1 MLAAAGSGRPTSTE
15 QRGLRRGF
23 ATLCLG
29 GEDAP
34 LLGIVT
40 LEALGLTLDPLR
52 RNVRRA
58 RLFLLGFATRSSRP
72 TSCRAREFD
81 QLGRIGKSLYRHMGK
96 LGPRG
101 ACRTDSRS
109 PLALAGCTTHRQTHS
124 PRRWSAVQTRPAGQA
139 PRHTGNSPL
148 HGNGSNVVLVVVVV
162 VASVVV
168 VGTRVVVVVVVVVV
182 ASVVVVGTRVVV
194 VVIVVVVA
202 SVVVVDVVVVGGLVV
217 VVVSVVVVVVVVVGG
232 LVVVVVSVVVVVVGL
247 VVVAGKKVASTM
259 YQLVAVPRVRL
270 ASCGPAALERMSS
283 RSEDALPFCTS
294 RTNGTVWLL
303 PGVAQA
309 GWPAVRTA
317 ATTSSPA
324 GTGAVGPALAS
335 VPTPCAITARSS
347 APTEATC
354 LKSATASCRYAGAD
368 ADTVITRPDG
378 AAAEPSR

>member
-1 MLAAAGSGRPTSTE
+1 
-15 QRGLRRGF
+15 
-23 ATLCLG
+23 
-29 GEDAP
+29 
-34 LLGIVT
+34 
-40 LEALGLTLDPLR
+40 
-52 RNVRRA
+52 
-58 RLFLLGFATRSSRP
+58 
-72 TSCRAREFD
+72 
-81 QLGRIGKSLYRHMGK
+81 
-96 LGPRG
+96 
-101 ACRTDSRS
+101 
-109 PLALAGCTTHRQTHS
+109 
-124 PRRWSAVQTRPAGQA
+124 VQTRPAGQA
-139 PRHTGNSPL
+139 PRHTGNNPL

-162 VASVVV
+162 VEV

-182 ASVVVVGTRVVV
+182 VSVVVVG
-194 VVIVVVVA
+194 
-202 SVVVVDVVVVGGLVV
+202 GVV
-217 VVVSVVVVVVVVVGG
+217 VVVSVVVVGGVVVVVEVVASVVLVDVVVVGG
-232 LVVVVVSVVVVVVGL
+232 VLVVVVSVVVVVVGL
-247 VVVAGKKVASTM
+247 AVVGGKKVASTM

-283 RSEDALPFCTS
+283 RSVEALPFCTS

-324 GTGAVGPALAS
+324 GTGVVGPALAS

>member
-1 MLAAAGSGRPTSTE
+1 M
-15 QRGLRRGF
+15 
-23 ATLCLG
+23 
-29 GEDAP
+29 
-34 LLGIVT
+34 
-40 LEALGLTLDPLR
+40 
-52 RNVRRA
+52 
-58 RLFLLGFATRSSRP
+58 
-72 TSCRAREFD
+72 
-81 QLGRIGKSLYRHMGK
+81 
-96 LGPRG
+96 
-101 ACRTDSRS
+101 
-109 PLALAGCTTHRQTHS
+109 
-124 PRRWSAVQTRPAGQA
+124 QTRPAGQA

-182 ASVVVVGTRVVV
+182 VS
-194 VVIVVVVA
+194 
-202 SVVVVDVVVVGGLVV
+202 VVVVGGLVV
-217 VVVSVVVVVVVVVGG
+217 VVVEVVAN
-232 LVVVVVSVVVVVVGL
+232 VVVVVVGL
-247 VVVAGKKVASTM
+247 AVVGGKKVASTM

-283 RSEDALPFCTS
+283 RSVEALPFCTS

-324 GTGAVGPALAS
+324 GTGVVGPTLAS